1 MRPPEATLALLAR
14 RLLAARN
21 PVILAGHELGVHDA
35 FAEAVELAELLGAG
49 VFHQTVPYA
58 AQFPSEHPA
67 CLGALTRNQKAVRA
81 ALEPFDLLV
90 CLGADLLRMSVYSPI
105 DPLPPGM
112 PVVHVSEREW
122 ELGKNH
128 PTAVALQA
136 NVKETLAALLPLLRA
151 QRSPGAAAQAAQ
163 RLAAFAP
170 RNWSAQ
176 QGRVRL
182 AALEAAEETPID
194 PRFLM
199 LRVAEALPRD
209 AVVVEEALT
218 SSLTLPALVPQRD
231 PKSYFGLASGG
242 LGFAL
247 PGAIGAALALPGRPV
262 TAVVGDGAAL
272 YGVQALW
279 TAAHLKLPITY
290 VIANN
295 RSYRILKERLVSM
308 RKSERFVGMDLRDP
322 EIDFV
327 ALAQSMG
334 VAARRIVDPQAL
346 APALREA
353 MRQGGPQLVEVMIA
367 DGFGDGR

>member
-1 MRPPEATLALLAR
+1 
-14 RLLAARN
+14 
-21 PVILAGHELGVHDA
+21 VI
-35 FAEAVELAELLGAG
+35 
-49 VFHQTVPYA
+49 
-58 AQFPSEHPA
+58 
-67 CLGALTRNQKAVRA
+67 
-81 ALEPFDLLV
+81 
-90 CLGADLLRMSVYSPI
+90 
-105 DPLPPGM
+105 
-112 PVVHVSEREW
+112 HVSEREW

-128 PTAVALQA
+128 PTEIAIQA

-151 QRSPGAAAQAAQ
+151 QRNAGAAAQAAQ

-176 QGRVRL
+176 QGRARL

-199 LRVAEALPRD
+199 LRIAEALPRE

-242 LGFAL
+242 LGFAM
-247 PGAIGAALALPGRPV
+247 PGAVGAALALPGRPIV
-262 TAVVGDGAAL
+262 AVVGDGSAL
-272 YGVQALW
+272 YGIQALW

-322 EIDFV
+322 EIDFA
-327 ALAQSMG
+327 ALARSMG
-334 VAARRIVDPQAL
+334 VAARRVVDPQAV
-346 APALREA
+346 APALRET

-367 DGFGDGR
+367 DGFESAGARPAR